1 VPPLIRVAKDE
12 DPAYLKWAREN
23 NRAPAGTYAKAAL
36 VLGDLGDQRAVPV
49 LLEKLRYKD
58 PDPLPGTARILTNL
72 VRQFAANALGR
83 LRSKDGAAPILALVQ
98 TRDPQDLDL
107 VGFASEALV
116 WIGDRAQAKELLKR
130 AESGDVRLRLLVAQA
145 AALFAD
151 ESLLKQFDALG
162 VRARKAPPAQC
173 TREVEALQIGEAK
186 EKACELV
193 AAQFEGLAIALEAAH
208 ACKESAPCWVDKL
221 KYTEPLLRARAA
233 YELGRLGASEAV
245 PSLVQAAADQ
255 DLLVRVA
262 AIRALEWLLGV
273 PAAQPQLKAAADKL
287 AAQLA
292 AEQGRVQFV
301 KVNEELRRLQARMA
315 HL

>member
-1 VPPLIRVAKDE
+1 LTKLAAYGLASAVTLTRV
-12 DPAYLKWAREN
+12 
-23 NRAPAGTYAKAAL
+23 TS
-36 VLGDLGDQRAVPV
+36 Q
-49 LLEKLRYKD
+49 
-58 PDPLPGTARILTNL
+58 
-72 VRQFAANALGR
+72 QH
-83 LRSKDGAAPILALVQ
+83 
-98 TRDPQDLDL
+98 
-107 VGFASEALV
+107 FASEALV

-208 ACKESAPCWVDKL
+208 ACKESTPCWVDKL

>member
-1 VPPLIRVAKDE
+1 
-12 DPAYLKWAREN
+12 
-23 NRAPAGTYAKAAL
+23 
-36 VLGDLGDQRAVPV
+36 
-49 LLEKLRYKD
+49 
-58 PDPLPGTARILTNL
+58 
-72 VRQFAANALGR
+72 
-83 LRSKDGAAPILALVQ
+83 
-98 TRDPQDLDL
+98 
-107 VGFASEALV
+107 
-116 WIGDRAQAKELLKR
+116 
-130 AESGDVRLRLLVAQA
+130 
-145 AALFAD
+145 
-151 ESLLKQFDALG
+151 
-162 VRARKAPPAQC
+162 
-173 TREVEALQIGEAK
+173 
-186 EKACELV
+186 
-193 AAQFEGLAIALEAAH
+193 
-208 ACKESAPCWVDKL
+208 VDKL